1 MTPLALTEPLVI
13 PGNKFPLTD
22 TLQRPLQDLRISV
35 IDQCN
40 LRCNY
45 CMPAE
50 HCGETYSFL
59 NKEDRLNFDEIVRL
73 ARILVKQGV
82 SKIRIT
88 GGEPLLRE
96 NIAELIGKINAITGV
111 QDLALTTNG
120 VLLPRFARMLRSAG
134 LKRLTV
140 SLDTLDDKI
149 FRALNGNRA
158 GVSQVI
164 DGIRAGEAAGFTSIK
179 INVVVKKGVNDH
191 CLLDL
196 VKYFKDTN
204 HIVRFIEYMDA
215 GNRNDWQKNLV
226 VPSAQILNLIQE
238 HFSVKNIQSNY
249 YGEVADR
256 YRLENHGGEIG
267 FISSVSQ
274 PFCQDCTRLRLSP
287 DGKLYTCL
295 FAGEGTDLRALLRNG
310 ASDEKISLMAENLW
324 RNRTDRYSQERFKAG
339 SSQKTSKRIEMY
351 QIGG

>member
-1 MTPLALTEPLVI
+1 M
-13 PGNKFPLTD
+13 KD

-40 LRCNY
+40 LRCAY
-45 CMPAE
+45 CMPVD
-50 HCGETYSFL
+50 HCHEQYSFL
-59 NKEDRLNFDEIVRL
+59 RKEERLHFDEIVRL
-73 ARILVKQGV
+73 VNIFVRQGV
-82 SKIRIT
+82 AKVRIT

-96 NIAELIGKINAITGV
+96 NITELIEKISAVKGV
-111 QDLALTTNG
+111 RDLALTTNG
-120 VLLPRFARMLRSAG
+120 ILLPRFARMLKNAG

-149 FRALNGNRA
+149 FRALNGGRA
-158 GVSQVI
+158 GVAQII
-164 DGIRAGEAAGFTSIK
+164 DGIRAAEAAGFISIK
-179 INVVVKKGVNDH
+179 INVVVKKGINDH

-196 VKYFKDTN
+196 VNYFKGTR

-215 GNRNDWQKNLV
+215 GNRNDWQKDLV
-226 VPSAQILNLIQE
+226 VPSAQILSRIRE
-238 HFSVKNIQSNY
+238 HFSVRNIEPNY

-256 YRLENHGGEIG
+256 YQLTNHKGEIG

-295 FAGEGTDLRALLRNG
+295 FAGEGKDLRTLLRNG
-310 ASDEKISLMAENLW
+310 ATDEAIYLVTENLW
-324 RNRTDRYSQERFKAG
+324 KNRTDRYSQERSTGGGAKG
-339 SSQKTSKRIEMY
+339 ILKKVEMY